1 MLPLDQDL
9 QTPKDNFED
18 FANLTRR
25 VLNHLSNVLSDQKI
39 KNNYSIYSS
48 AIANNVKYLRP
59 VNNDLILFSEEK
71 FDEYFE
77 QFDVL
82 IEKLKARDLNFT
94 KDDHIIVDRTIYSIQ
109 QLIGCGLDLLVNPN
123 SSRKHVGNR
132 FEELMRTLFSDIGIT
147 NKRIVLKIPYETEEG
162 EAIYRCENDLILS
175 PYEEVRSTEHSL
187 DEKELV
193 LSVKTTSKDRMGKM
207 FMDKILLENFL
218 EHPQRFIGIFQN
230 DVQRKGKDDISYTL
244 VSGSFMVYSRFLT
257 ELDGVYYLDSPPNA
271 YKAAYKHNMYQFSK
285 FILNDLWHFLSS

>member
-9 QTPKDNFED
+9 QTPKDNLED
-18 FANLTRR
+18 FVKLTRR
-25 VLNHLSNVLSDQKI
+25 VLNHLSNVLSDQKV
-39 KNNYSIYSS
+39 KGSYSIYSS
-48 AIANNVKYLRP
+48 SIASNVKYLRP
-59 VNNDLILFSEEK
+59 VNNDLILFSEEA
-71 FDEYFE
+71 FDKYLER
-77 QFDVL
+77 FDG
-82 IEKLKARDLNFT
+82 IINKLKRRDLQFT
-94 KDDHIIVDRTIYSIQ
+94 QEDYMIVDRTIYSIQ

-175 PYEEVRSTEHSL
+175 PYEEVQSTENSL

-257 ELDGVYYLDSPPNA
+257 ELDGVYYLDPPPNA

-285 FILNDLWHFLSS
+285 FILSDLWQFLSS

>member
-9 QTPKDNFED
+9 QTPKDNLED
-18 FANLTRR
+18 FVKLTRR
-25 VLNHLSNVLSDQKI
+25 VLNHLSNVLSDQKV
-39 KNNYSIYSS
+39 KGSYSIYSS
-48 AIANNVKYLRP
+48 SIANNVKYLRP
-59 VNNDLILFSEEK
+59 VNNDLILFSEEE
-71 FDEYFE
+71 FDKYFE
-77 QFDVL
+77 RFEV
-82 IEKLKARDLNFT
+82 IVSKLKERDLHFT
-94 KDDHIIVDRTIYSIQ
+94 QEDYMIVDRTIYSIQ

-175 PYEEVRSTEHSL
+175 PYDEVQSTENSL

-257 ELDGVYYLDSPPNA
+257 ELDGVYYLDPPPNA

-285 FILNDLWHFLSS
+285 FILSDLWRFLSS

>member
-9 QTPKDNFED
+9 QTPKDNLED
-18 FANLTRR
+18 FVKLTRR
-25 VLNHLSNVLSDQKI
+25 VLNHLSNVLTDRKVKGS
-39 KNNYSIYSS
+39 YSIYSS
-48 AIANNVKYLRP
+48 SIASNVKYLRP
-59 VNNDLILFSEEK
+59 VNNDLILFSEEE
-71 FDEYFE
+71 FDKYFE
-77 QFDVL
+77 RFEIIVN
-82 IEKLKARDLNFT
+82 KLKERDLHFT
-94 KDDHIIVDRTIYSIQ
+94 QEDYMIVDSTIYSIQ

-175 PYEEVRSTEHSL
+175 PYEEVQSTENSL

-218 EHPQRFIGIFQN
+218 EYPQRFIGIFQN

-257 ELDGVYYLDSPPNA
+257 ELDGVYYLDPPPNA

-285 FILNDLWHFLSS
+285 FILSDLWQFLSS

>member
-1 MLPLDQDL
+1 
-9 QTPKDNFED
+9 
-18 FANLTRR
+18 
-25 VLNHLSNVLSDQKI
+25 
-39 KNNYSIYSS
+39 
-48 AIANNVKYLRP
+48 LRP
-59 VNNDLILFSEEK
+59 VNNDLILFSEEA
-71 FDEYFE
+71 FDKYLER
-77 QFDVL
+77 FDG
-82 IEKLKARDLNFT
+82 IINKLKRRDLQFT
-94 KDDHIIVDRTIYSIQ
+94 QEDYMIVDRTIYSIQ

-175 PYEEVRSTEHSL
+175 PYEEVQSTENSL

-257 ELDGVYYLDSPPNA
+257 ELDGVYYLDPPPNA

-285 FILNDLWHFLSS
+285 FILSDLWQFLSS

>member
-9 QTPKDNFED
+9 QKPKYNLED
-18 FANLTRR
+18 FADLTRR
-25 VLNHLSNVLSDQKI
+25 VLNHLSNVLSDHEV
-39 KNNYSIYSS
+39 KNNYSIYNSV
-48 AIANNVKYLRP
+48 IADNVKYLRP
-59 VNNDLILFSEEK
+59 INNDLILFTEK
-71 FDEYFE
+71 EFDEYFKKFKGIISSL
-77 QFDVL
+77 Q
-82 IEKLKARDLNFT
+82 EKHFHFNE
-94 KDDHIIVDRTIYSIQ
+94 KDYAVVDRTLYTIQ

-132 FEELMRTLFSDIGIT
+132 FEELMRTLFTSIGIT

-175 PYEEVRSTEHSL
+175 PYNEVKSTEHFL
-187 DEKELV
+187 DSNELV

-207 FMDKILLENFL
+207 FMDKLLLENFL
-218 EHPQRFIGIFQN
+218 GHSQRVIGIFQN
-230 DVQRKGKDDISYTL
+230 DVQRKGKDSISYTL

-271 YKAAYKHNMYQFSK
+271 YRAAYKHNMYSFSK
-285 FILNDLWHFLSS
+285 FLLHDLWNFLSP